1 MLRILTDSTSDLTAE
16 MIAEYN
22 IELIPLN
29 VIIDGATYADGVEIS
44 KEEYYRQMATAKTL
58 PTTSQPSP
66 ALMKERFQAVL
77 DAGDDVFY
85 VGLSST
91 LSGTMQSAKIGRDL
105 TDTPERVHIFDSLNV
120 SFGQGLLVLHAAK
133 LARAGLSP
141 EEIKTELTALR
152 QRERLVFSV
161 GTLENL
167 RKSGRIN
174 NLSFLFGSLLN
185 IKPIMMYDTDG
196 IVQVYDKVRGKKNA
210 HQALHR
216 FLQENLPDPEH
227 TLGIGHTASPELAET
242 MQAELQELG
251 YTNTAIIEICGVVG
265 THVGIGTLGLLY
277 VSK

>member
-29 VIIDGATYADGVEIS
+29 VIIEGTTYADGVEIS

-66 ALMKERFQAVL
+66 ALMKDRFQAVL

-105 TDTPERVHIFDSLNV
+105 TDCPERVHIFDSLNV

-133 LARAGLSP
+133 LAREGKSP
-141 EEIKTELTALR
+141 EEIATELTAVR
-152 QRERLVFSV
+152 KRSRLVFSV

-210 HQALHR
+210 HLALHR
-216 FLQENLPDPEH
+216 FLSENPPDEGH
-227 TLGIGHTASPELAET
+227 ILGIGHTASPELAET
-242 MQAELQELG
+242 LQAELQELG
-251 YTNTAIIEICGVVG
+251 ITNTAIIEICGVVG